1 MEQGAAEPA
10 VAPRGGTAL
19 AAPDAPL
26 TDGNGLGVDTAP
38 THAQRAKPKRFRRA
52 TGTLK
57 RWTPEEDEHLKIL
70 MEEARLPRP
79 KRKDFDELARLLGTE
94 RTGYAVEQH
103 WNLYLSTSAKK
114 PKPEEAQSTDTP
126 PTADADAG
134 AGASEAVGSDGGGA
148 ALAPAA
154 PEAAEEAP
162 VEVVSEVAGEAASE
176 PASAPAI
183 EAASRA
189 AEDREVRL
197 AISGASAGASSEG
210 SSAGGNGADSHG
222 GSLQPA

>member
-1 MEQGAAEPA
+1 M
-10 VAPRGGTAL
+10 

-57 RWTPEEDEHLKIL
+57 RWTPEEDEHLKLL

-126 PTADADAG
+126 PAADADAG

-148 ALAPAA
+148 ALVPAA
-154 PEAAEEAP
+154 PEAAEEAS

>member
-57 RWTPEEDEHLKIL
+57 RWTPEEDEHLKLL

-126 PTADADAG
+126 PAADAGAG

-183 EAASRA
+183 EAAIRA

-197 AISGASAGASSEG
+197 AISGASAGVSSEG

>member
-1 MEQGAAEPA
+1 M
-10 VAPRGGTAL
+10 

-126 PTADADAG
+126 PAADADAG

-148 ALAPAA
+148 ALAQAA
-154 PEAAEEAP
+154 PEAAE
-162 VEVVSEVAGEAASE
+162 
-176 PASAPAI
+176 
-183 EAASRA
+183 
-189 AEDREVRL
+189 
-197 AISGASAGASSEG
+197 
-210 SSAGGNGADSHG
+210 
-222 GSLQPA
+222 

>member
-10 VAPRGGTAL
+10 EAPRGGTAI

-57 RWTPEEDEHLKIL
+57 RWTPEEDEHLKLL

-126 PTADADAG
+126 PAADAGAG

-148 ALAPAA
+148 ALVPAA
-154 PEAAEEAP
+154 PEAAEEAS

>member
-10 VAPRGGTAL
+10 EAPSSGTAL

-126 PTADADAG
+126 PAADADAG